1 MIKIIEIIK
10 NFFKKDKIKQIEDK
24 TSYNNQRDVFVN
36 TITTNNDTELIDLQ
50 KRLEH
55 NQISVNDLNIF
66 NVMDLIEKYEKQL
79 VELNI
84 RVQNN

>member
-10 NFFKKDKIKQIEDK
+10 NFFKKDKVKQIEDK

-66 NVMDLIEKYEKQL
+66 NVMDLIDKYEKQL
-79 VELNI
+79 VELDLRIQKN
-84 RVQNN
+84 

>member
-10 NFFKKDKIKQIEDK
+10 NFLKKDKVKQIEDK

-79 VELNI
+79 VELDLRIQKN
-84 RVQNN
+84 

>member
-55 NQISVNDLNIF
+55 NQISVSYFHLRQIHLSLLHDSH
-66 NVMDLIEKYEKQL
+66 
-79 VELNI
+79 
-84 RVQNN
+84 

>member
-66 NVMDLIEKYEKQL
+66 NVMDLIDKYEKQL
-79 VELNI
+79 VELDLRIQKN
-84 RVQNN
+84 

>member
-10 NFFKKDKIKQIEDK
+10 NFFKKDKVKQIEDK

-50 KRLEH
+50 KKLEH